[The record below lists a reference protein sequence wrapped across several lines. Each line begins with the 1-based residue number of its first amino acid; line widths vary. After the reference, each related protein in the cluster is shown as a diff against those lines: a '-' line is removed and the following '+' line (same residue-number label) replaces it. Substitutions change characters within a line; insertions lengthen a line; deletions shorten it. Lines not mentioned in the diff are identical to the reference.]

1 MRYSKVLS
9 TLQNL
14 TGFRPTQADLCRV
27 LGMNSSA
34 MANRAMRDSDFKDEE
49 LEKLERQYGVLF
61 RSEIKIECEEFEYIN
76 INPSCGAGT
85 YILDDVDI
93 TPIRIGKELVKDI
106 WGITNPKNLKIF
118 KANGDSMSNIIED
131 SDLLL
136 VDITQTDFTNGGVFL
151 LTINN
156 NWFIKRLRMK
166 VTGELEVISDNAK
179 YPPEII
185 KPNSDI
191 EVSIKGRVI
200 KNLSRG
206 L

>member
-1 MRYSKVLS
+1 MRYSKVLD

-14 TGFRPTQADLCRV
+14 IGFRPTQSDLCRILNV
-27 LGMNSSA
+27 KQTTMS
-34 MANRAMRDSDFKDEE
+34 NRANRDSDFSDEE
-49 LEKLERQYGVLF
+49 LEKLEDEYGISF
-61 RSEIKIECEEFEYIN
+61 HSEVKIECDEFEYIN

>member
-1 MRYSKVLS
+1 
-9 TLQNL
+9 
-14 TGFRPTQADLCRV
+14 
-27 LGMNSSA
+27 
-34 MANRAMRDSDFKDEE
+34 MA
-49 LEKLERQYGVLF
+49 
-61 RSEIKIECEEFEYIN
+61 
-76 INPSCGAGT
+76 
-85 YILDDVDI
+85 
-93 TPIRIGKELVKDI
+93 
-106 WGITNPKNLKIF
+106 
-118 KANGDSMSNIIED
+118 NIIED

-166 VTGELEVISDNAK
+166 VTGELEVISDNSK